1 MCKLYSNDSKMYLA
15 HIKIPTARTDTN
27 GYYRFY
33 VIDGYRK
40 LKKHGRKTQ
49 PLFWNNKIKNKLSLS
64 TVSLHLSMTLE
75 SSGFLNKMTSYF

>member
-40 LKKHGRKTQ
+40 LKKA
-49 PLFWNNKIKNKLSLS
+49 WEKN
-64 TVSLHLSMTLE
+64 TTFILE
-75 SSGFLNKMTSYF
+75 QQDKEQIISINGFPTSKHDSGIFRFLE